1 MGKFGTQLT
10 RAFKW
15 HWNLL
20 ALGAG
25 TAFAFLSGHPDIVL
39 PIVLATEMA
48 YLGFIGTSQRFQNVL
63 RGKEMLEENKQAES
77 AAVVAKKRQLEEYLR
92 FLSEEDRERFDA
104 IRERSRAMTELQ
116 RNMRTDTSDVGDAG
130 FKTQSLDKMI
140 WLFLKLLHHKEGLSK
155 FLDNTSESGLALQIS
170 DTKKQLAEGRESG
183 ASDRLLDSLED
194 KLTTVE
200 SRLANYRE
208 AHENFQILEAELD
221 KTEQKINHIC
231 EVGMTSRDSSNL
243 SSQIDGVADSVRLS
257 QQALHGLDLGNIFED
272 TSEPPPLISEDLM
285 EYE

>member
-1 MGKFGTQLT
+1 MEKFGTHLT

-25 TAFAFLSGHPDIVL
+25 VAVAFLSGHPDIFL
-39 PIVLATEMA
+39 PVILAVEMG
-48 YLGFIGTSQRFQNVL
+48 YLGFLGTNQRFQNVL
-63 RGKEMLEENKQAES
+63 RGNEIIEEQKEAQASAVTEKQ
-77 AAVVAKKRQLEEYLR
+77 RQLAEYLK
-92 FLSEEDRERFDA
+92 FLSPEDRARFDA

-116 RNMRTDTSDVGDAG
+116 KTMRTDTSDVGDAG

-140 WLFLKLLHHKEGLSK
+140 WLFLKLLHHKEGLGK
-155 FLDNTSESGLALQIS
+155 FLDNTSESGLELKINDTTQAIS
-170 DTKKQLAEGRESG
+170 EGRESG
-183 ASDRLLDSLED
+183 SSDRLIDSLTD
-194 KLTTVE
+194 KLATLE
-200 SRLANYRE
+200 SRLTNYRE
-208 AHENFQILEAELD
+208 ADENFKILEAELD

-257 QQALHGLDLGNIFED
+257 EQALHGLDLGNIFED
-272 TSEPPPLISEDLM
+272 TSAPPPLISEDFM
-285 EYE
+285 EME